1 MPSTRIAGVLLAAG
15 ESKRLGQP
23 KQLLTWHGRPL
34 IDHACQIAL
43 DAGLDP
49 VVAVIG
55 YRAADVRAALRAPVT
70 IVENTRWPEGMSTSL
85 RAGLSALPADVA
97 AAIMLLVDQPRVAAD
112 HLRAMIAA
120 RAVSGKPI
128 VVSACRGRRASPT
141 LFDRAL
147 FDRLMQVTG
156 DAGGRSVIQANP
168 DLVEVVEVDDELTL
182 VDVDTAEDWQRI
194 ASHTG

>member
-1 MPSTRIAGVLLAAG
+1 MKPARIAGVLLAAG

-23 KQLLTWHGRPL
+23 KQLLAWHGRPL
-34 IDHACQIAL
+34 IDHVCQVAL

-55 YRAADVRAALRAPVT
+55 YRAADVRAAIRAPVT
-70 IVENTRWPEGMSTSL
+70 IVENVRWPEGMSTSL
-85 RAGLSALPADVA
+85 HAGLSALPADVT
-97 AAIMLLVDQPRVAAD
+97 AAIMLLVDQPRVGAD
-112 HLRAMIAA
+112 HLRSMIAA
-120 RAVSGKPI
+120 RDVSGKPI

-141 LFDRAL
+141 LFDRTL

-182 VDVDTAEDWQRI
+182 ADVDTAEDWQRI